1 MIDEIHTGTSRREA
15 LRRVGLGF
23 GNLALLSMLSGST
36 QGKTQVKSNG
46 AAATNL
52 KQPRL
57 APQAKRVIFLFM
69 HGGVSQIDSFD
80 PKPMLDKMDGL
91 PLPDSFRQEGKP
103 IGQNIHVQQDLYV
116 LKSPWQFRMYGQ
128 SGIQVSQLFPNVARQ
143 IDDICVLRSLSHT
156 RVDHGQA
163 VPVLHTGSGIFIRPS
178 MGSWILYGLGSENQN
193 LPGFIS
199 ICPGSFHGGTLN
211 HNSAFLPPR
220 YQGTALGA
228 TSGRGRTDDAQR
240 ARFQNLVR
248 AEGTTRLQRLQLD
261 LIQAE
266 NRRHLRRSP
275 NDAEL
280 EARIESFEMAFR
292 MQAEAPQVMD
302 ISDETQQTLAAY
314 GVGRT
319 VTNNFGHQCLLA
331 RRFAERG
338 VRFVQCTHS
347 YKWDQHGA
355 LKRKH
360 EQNALEVDQPI
371 AALLR
376 DLKQRGLLEETL
388 VLWGTEFGRTPVAEG
403 KDGRDHNPYGF
414 TVWMAGGGVRG
425 GMTYGA
431 TDDLGFY
438 AVENKLEVC
447 DIHAT
452 ILHLLGLDHTK
463 LTYRHSGRDFRLTDV
478 GGRVLHDIMG
488 RA

>member
-1 MIDEIHTGTSRREA
+1 MITGPHRGIPRRQA
-15 LRRVGLGF
+15 LRNVGLGF
-23 GNLALLSMLSGST
+23 GNVALLGMLSSST
-36 QGKTQVKSNG
+36 HAKSSD
-46 AAATNL
+46 AAPSPLGLRPPHFA
-52 KQPRL
+52 PR
-57 APQAKRVIFLFM
+57 AKRIIFLFM
-69 HGGVSQIDSFD
+69 HGGVSHIDSFD
-80 PKPMLDKMDGL
+80 PKPKLAEMDGL
-91 PLPDSFRQEGKP
+91 PLPASFRQEGKP
-103 IGQNIHVQQDLYV
+103 IGQNVHVQPDLYI
-116 LKSPWQFRMYGQ
+116 LKSPWRFHKHGQ
-128 SGIQVSQLFPNVARQ
+128 SGIEVSQLFPNLARQ
-143 IDDICVLRSLSHT
+143 IDDVCVLRSLAHT

-163 VPVLHTGSGIFIRPS
+163 VPVVHTGSGIFIRPS

-220 YQGTALGA
+220 VQGTALGA
-228 TSGRGRTDDAQR
+228 TSGRGRMDDARR

-248 AEGTTRLQRLQLD
+248 AEGTTGLQRRQLD

-266 NRRHLRRSP
+266 NRRHLQGSA

-292 MQAEAPQVMD
+292 MQAEAPEVMD
-302 ISDETQQTLAAY
+302 ISDETEHTLTAY

-319 VTNNFGHQCLLA
+319 PTDNFGRQCLLA

-371 AALLR
+371 AYLLH
-376 DLKQRGLLEETL
+376 DLKQRGLLDETL

-431 TDDLGFY
+431 TDELGFF
-438 AVENKLEVC
+438 AVENKLAVH

-452 ILHLLGLDHTK
+452 MLHLLGLDHTK

-478 GGRVLHDIMG
+478 GGHVLHDILKHHS
-488 RA
+488 